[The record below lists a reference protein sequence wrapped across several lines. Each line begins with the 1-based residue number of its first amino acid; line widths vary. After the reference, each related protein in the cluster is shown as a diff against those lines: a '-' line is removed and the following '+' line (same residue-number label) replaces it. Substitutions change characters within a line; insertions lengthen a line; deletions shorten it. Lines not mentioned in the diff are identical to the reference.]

1 MNSRLVFA
9 ITVLSIAWGVAS
21 GWWLAMGAD
30 GAGSRVS
37 NSGASAEQCVP
48 TRANGRRP
56 AVNDPA
62 GTNHGNRWLWI
73 GIPGD
78 GRVVVSRGWANVQAD
93 GTIEMK
99 VPWWRGRTGR
109 LTISGRR
116 LDASA
121 APLAAHV
128 PSGYGARGFQSS
140 GVVFASEGCWKI
152 TGKVIRRGRAV
163 ASLSV
168 VLLVTR

>member
-9 ITVLSIAWGVAS
+9 ITALSIAAGAAS
-21 GWWLAMGAD
+21 GYALATGAD
-30 GAGSRVS
+30 GAGSRVFS
-37 NSGASAEQCVP
+37 SAAPPEQCVP
-48 TRANGRRP
+48 TRANGRHP
-56 AVNDPA
+56 AVSDPA
-62 GTNHGNRWLWI
+62 GTNHGNRWLWV

-78 GRVVVSRGWANVQAD
+78 GRVVVSRGWANVQAN

-99 VPWWRGRTGR
+99 LPWWRGRTGR

-140 GVVFASEGCWKI
+140 GVVFASDGCWKV
-152 TGKVIRRGRAV
+152 TGRVIRRGRAV